1 MSEQAKDEIVTERN
15 KDGDM
20 AILIRHLKEFQD
32 IVPIDCA
39 LTITDT
45 ERYVAFVSGEKIKIP
60 ESVLNSIIP
69 PLDSPYMAIHT
80 GKPASAVVPA
90 DVIGFTYQSS
100 SAAIRDEDGNIIG
113 AMGLAI
119 SLENRENIINM
130 ANTVA
135 TASEQTSAAVE
146 ELAASSEQLCSQENE
161 LKNLVNDIRTEVE
174 KTNDILKFING
185 VASTSNI
192 LGLNASIEAA
202 RAGDA
207 GKGFSIVANEIR
219 KMSKDSSQ
227 GVKNIEN
234 LLLEIKRKIEDMND
248 KISQT
253 DLIAS
258 QQTSATIEISSSIQQ
273 LTASAEQLKLAAD
286 NVIG

>member
-1 MSEQAKDEIVTERN
+1 MNEQAKDKKAAERN
-15 KDGDM
+15 EDGDI
-20 AILIRHLKEFQD
+20 ATLIKHLKEFQD

-45 ERYVAFVSGEKIKIP
+45 EKYVAILSGEKIKIP
-60 ESVLNSIIP
+60 ESVIDSIIP
-69 PLDSPYMAIHT
+69 EVDSPYKAIHT

-90 DVIGFTYQSS
+90 SAIGFTYRSS
-100 SAAIRDEDGNIIG
+100 STPIRDEQGNIVG

-119 SLENRENIINM
+119 SLDNRENIINM
-130 ANTVA
+130 ANNVA
-135 TASEQTSAAVE
+135 MASEQTSAAVE
-146 ELAASSEQLCSQENE
+146 ELAASSEQLSSQEND
-161 LKNLVNDIRTEVE
+161 LKNLVNNIRTEVE
-174 KTNDILKFING
+174 KTNNILNFING
-185 VASTSNI
+185 VAKTSNI

-202 RAGDA
+202 RAGEL
-207 GKGFSIVANEIR
+207 GKGFSVVANEIR
-219 KMSKDSSQ
+219 KMSKDSSD

-234 LLLEIKRKIEDMND
+234 LLFEIKSKIEEMNE
-248 KISQT
+248 KIGQT

-273 LTASAEQLKLAAD
+273 LTATAEQLKLAAN